1 MIMKFQP
8 ETDDAAFAEKV
19 IEGNKKI
26 VIKLIS
32 EIEGGFDA
40 EDSLDDIMTFFKENL
55 DEIMGQMAS
64 P

>member
-1 MIMKFQP
+1 
-8 ETDDAAFAEKV
+8 V

-40 EDSLDDIMTFFKENL
+40 EDSLDDIMAFFKENL